1 MSPTF
6 RQALVAGAF
15 ATLCALSVSLAIGMS
30 NRSPFI
36 ITVPSSTITT
46 NGSTELG
53 ILTTGDATV
62 TRRPDIAYL
71 SAGVQSQST
80 TAAGAQRDLAAQ
92 AAKLIAR
99 AKALGIADKDINT
112 SNYSIGPMYSTD
124 GRTITGYRAVEQLE
138 LKWHNVDTT
147 GSALDSLV
155 QQGGA
160 GQVNVSFG
168 LADPKAALAEARGL
182 AIADARSRAAAM
194 AKAAGVNLGQLL
206 RLADYSV
213 SARTPSVGYAAD
225 AAPTQV
231 PVGQLNVSVTV
242 DAAFAIV

>member
-1 MSPTF
+1 
-6 RQALVAGAF
+6 
-15 ATLCALSVSLAIGMS
+15 
-30 NRSPFI
+30 
-36 ITVPSSTITT
+36 
-46 NGSTELG
+46 
-53 ILTTGDATV
+53 
-62 TRRPDIAYL
+62 
-71 SAGVQSQST
+71 
-80 TAAGAQRDLAAQ
+80 
-92 AAKLIAR
+92 
-99 AKALGIADKDINT
+99 
-112 SNYSIGPMYSTD
+112 
-124 GRTITGYRAVEQLE
+124 
-138 LKWHNVDTT
+138 DTT